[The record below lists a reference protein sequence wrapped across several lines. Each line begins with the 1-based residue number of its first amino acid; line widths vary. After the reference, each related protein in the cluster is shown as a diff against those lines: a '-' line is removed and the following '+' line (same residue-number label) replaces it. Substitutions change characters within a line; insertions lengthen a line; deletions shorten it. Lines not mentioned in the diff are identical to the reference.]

1 MASRVIHDKIPHNVR
16 VNKAATLSQEELRRI
31 YRAAAGMD
39 AVKPSVKG
47 RQGVKP
53 STIGIAAQKRF
64 SELAKVAKVAGDG
77 LRAIQTIRDSAEAEA
92 YPELAALANDP
103 RFMAVIQRVI
113 AKIGAEVDELTSG
126 AANEGATNSS
136 LTSRRMSQEER
147 AHRSQ
152 ALVAAGL
159 DAARPILTAEDM
171 ARVEQAR
178 AKLSRLMT
186 AQAFGDP
193 GDIERAKFGLDP
205 RAIDADELYAM
216 FEGKR
221 K

>member
-1 MASRVIHDKIPHNVR
+1 MASRVIHDKIPHNIR

-53 STIGIAAQKRF
+53 STIGIAAEKRF
-64 SELAKVAKVAGDG
+64 AKLANVAAVTADG
-77 LRAIQTIRDSAEAEA
+77 LRAIQTIRDSAEE

-103 RFMAVIQRVI
+103 RFIAVIQRVVE
-113 AKIGAEVDELTSG
+113 KIGKEVSELTSG

-136 LTSRRMSQEER
+136 LTSHRMTQEER
-147 AHRSQ
+147 VHRSQ
-152 ALVAAGL
+152 AHVAAGM
-159 DAARPILTAEDM
+159 DAARPILTAED
-171 ARVEQAR
+171 AERVERAR
-178 AKLSRLMT
+178 SKLSRLKT
-186 AQAFGDP
+186 AEGMGNA
-193 GDIERAKFGLDP
+193 GDIVRARFGMDG
-205 RAIDADELYAM
+205 RALDADDLYGL